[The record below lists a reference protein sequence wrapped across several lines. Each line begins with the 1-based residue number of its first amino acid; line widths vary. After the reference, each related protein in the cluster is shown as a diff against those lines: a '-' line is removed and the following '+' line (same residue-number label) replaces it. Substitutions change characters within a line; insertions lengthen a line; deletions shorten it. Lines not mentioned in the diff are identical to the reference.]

1 MRRFGV
7 ASKGFAT
14 RKRTADEFIEAALD
28 DSAESVVSS
37 RPIDHSETTERD
49 RSEPYVT
56 YPWENPE
63 LSPRV
68 QKQYNLRLDE
78 VTLEKLRWVGKN
90 VTVSTHQWVVDVL
103 KDAIET
109 KIQEMIDNQ

>member
-28 DSAESVVSS
+28 DNAEAVVPSNL
-37 RPIDHSETTERD
+37 IDHDETKERE
-49 RSEPYVT
+49 RSEPHAT

-103 KDAIET
+103 KEAIET
-109 KIQEMIDNQ
+109 KIQEMIDTQ

>member
-1 MRRFGV
+1 MTP
-7 ASKGFAT
+7 KGFAT
-14 RKRTADEFIEAALD
+14 RKRTADEFIEAAID
-28 DSAESVVSS
+28 DSAE
-37 RPIDHSETTERD
+37 PIADSGSIGHDETTELD
-49 RSEPYVT
+49 HIEPHPT

-63 LSPRV
+63 FSPRV

-103 KDAIET
+103 KEAIEA
-109 KIQEMIDNQ
+109 KIQEITEN

>member
-28 DSAESVVSS
+28 DKAESVVPS
-37 RPIDHSETTERD
+37 RPIGHGETTERG
-49 RSEPYVT
+49 RSEPHAN

-109 KIQEMIDNQ
+109 KIQEIIDNQ

>member
-1 MRRFGV
+1 MER
-7 ASKGFAT
+7 KGFAT
-14 RKRTADEFIEAALD
+14 KKRTEKAFVEEVEEEF
-28 DSAESVVSS
+28 
-37 RPIDHSETTERD
+37 
-49 RSEPYVT
+49 

-78 VTLEKLRWVGKN
+78 VTLEKLRWVGKH

-103 KDAIET
+103 KSAIEG
-109 KIQEMIDNQ
+109 KIKELQDSL

>member
-14 RKRTADEFIEAALD
+14 RKRTADEFIAAALD
-28 DSAESVVSS
+28 DGAESVVSS
-37 RPIDHSETTERD
+37 HPIDHGETTASD
-49 RSEPYVT
+49 PSELHTT

-63 LSPRV
+63 LSLRV

-109 KIQEMIDNQ
+109 KIREVVDRQ

>member
-1 MRRFGV
+1 M

-28 DSAESVVSS
+28 DSAESIVLS
-37 RPIDHSETTERD
+37 RPIDHGETTERD
-49 RSEPYVT
+49 QSEEPHAT
-56 YPWENPE
+56 YPWENQE

-109 KIQEMIDNQ
+109 KIQEVIDSQQLK

>member
-1 MRRFGV
+1 M

-14 RKRTADEFIEAALD
+14 RKRTADEFIEAATDDTTKLD
-28 DSAESVVSS
+28 QAES
-37 RPIDHSETTERD
+37 HS
-49 RSEPYVT
+49 T
-56 YPWENPE
+56 YPWEDPQ

-103 KDAIET
+103 KDAIEA
-109 KIQEMIDNQ
+109 KIREITEN